1 MLRIKVQNTL
11 RQAKAKVYRDP
22 NVELLK
28 FRRLTCIKPVIKT
41 EEKGVGST
49 RSSIQTSG
57 HATLI
62 DRPMKS
68 LYN

>member
-28 FRRLTCIKPVIKT
+28 FRRLTCIKPVIT

-49 RSSIQTSG
+49 RSTIQTSG